1 MKIAFGSDHAGIEL
15 KLFLMEHLKKQGF
28 ECVDYGN
35 YDPNERGDNY
45 PEPGRKVA
53 EAIRAGE
60 AERGVLVCGTGLGIS
75 LAANKVPGIRACV
88 CSEPYTASM
97 SVRHNNCQ
105 IVSVGARVVGREL
118 AAMIVDT
125 FFSSTFEGG
134 RHAMRVDMISQI
146 ERDYGME
153 KP

>member
-15 KLFLMEHLKKQGF
+15 KLYLMEHLKEKGH

-35 YDPNERGDNY
+35 YDPNDRGDDY
-45 PEPGRKVA
+45 PAPGRRVA
-53 EAIRAGE
+53 EAIRDGE
-60 AERGVLVCGTGLGIS
+60 AEKGVLICGTGLGIS

-105 IVSVGARVVGREL
+105 IVSMGARVVGREL
-118 AAMIVDT
+118 AVRAACALWEARC
-125 FFSSTFEGG
+125 EGG
-134 RHAMRVDMISQI
+134 RHQTRVDMISQI
-146 ERDYGME
+146 EEDYG
-153 KP
+153 KK